1 MPIDKSHQGVIMSNA
16 AAKKIEMPVH
26 SPYVIRQDRM
36 QLRSRNLTLKINED
50 IFYVVNFSVFGI
62 AFEAAKDFS
71 IGDTLGCE
79 LRYDGIKISD
89 FSLEIRRKDLNGDNF
104 YYGCETLDSVIPVE
118 EISYLDKSYSLLEE
132 VNEKYQRYEA
142 VPEKVKYYIDD
153 LFIWLNEV
161 EEKVKAIETSHFE
174 NVKQKHAA
182 YRNTI
187 KIVGDA
193 ICEKL
198 KSSNG
203 MLGRVLDGNS
213 NTKLIF
219 EYYRYRLGKFIF
231 QSPFTKR
238 SFEKPKGYA
247 GDFEMMN
254 QIYRND
260 YFAHSLFGGC
270 MEAAVSLHEEPTA
283 VRNRVVYLSEK
294 ILEAC
299 KQKGSINILAVAS
312 GPAEEIKAVIS
323 RLDAPTLARVT
334 YTLLDQDEDALRY
347 AQKNIKEQL
356 VKEGKDLKVNLLSKD
371 VKDLIISGL
380 SDEFDLIYS
389 AGLFDY
395 FSDPVATRACKVLF
409 KCLKGTGKLVIGNFN
424 ADAPNTFGMLAL
436 FDWFLILR
444 NERDLE
450 RIFHVVGSK
459 VSVERE
465 PENVNL
471 FCVIEKA

>member
-1 MPIDKSHQGVIMSNA
+1 
-16 AAKKIEMPVH
+16 
-26 SPYVIRQDRM
+26 
-36 QLRSRNLTLKINED
+36 
-50 IFYVVNFSVFGI
+50 VNFSVFGI
-62 AFEAAKDFS
+62 AFQADKDLS
-71 IGDTLGCE
+71 VGDTITCE
-79 LRYDGIKISD
+79 LRYNELKVSD
-89 FSLEIRRKDLNGDNF
+89 LSLEIRRKDKIDGGF
-104 YYGCETLDSVIPVE
+104 YFGCETLDTVIPVE

-132 VNEKYQRYEA
+132 VNEKYMRYEH
-142 VPEKVKYYIDD
+142 VPEKVKFYIDD

-161 EEKVKAIETSHFE
+161 EEKIKSIENNHFD

-182 YRNTI
+182 YKNTI
-187 KIVGDA
+187 KVVGDA

-198 KSSNG
+198 KRNNDLLGAALTSDSN
-203 MLGRVLDGNS
+203 N
-213 NTKLIF
+213 KLIF

-260 YFAHSLFGGC
+260 FFANSLFGGC

-283 VRNRVVYLSEK
+283 VRNRVKYLSEK
-294 ILEAC
+294 IASAC
-299 KQKGSINILAVAS
+299 LKKGSVSILAVAS
-312 GPAEEIKAVIS
+312 GPAEEIKATIS
-323 RLDAPTLARVT
+323 RLSNEDLARINF
-334 YTLLDQDEDALRY
+334 TLLDQDEDALRY

-356 VKEGKDLKVNLLSKD
+356 VKENKELKVNLLSMD
-371 VKDLIISGL
+371 VKDLITSGL

-395 FSDPVATRACKVLF
+395 FSDPVASRACKALF
-409 KCLKGTGKLVIGNFN
+409 RSLKPLGKMVIGNFN

-444 NERDLE
+444 NEKDLA
-450 RIFHVVGSK
+450 RIFSVPGSK
-459 VSVERE
+459 LSVERE
-465 PENVNL
+465 PKNVNL
-471 FCVIEKA
+471 FCVVERE